1 MAGPDDEML
10 FCGIGGGGGGGGG
23 GPEGNLCLVSLL
35 VGVDVVVAE
44 NFISSSSLKIW
55 RYFLK
60 NVLLASFFKPKL
72 VSNVESYH
80 VIIFVQFLPKPHQC
94 SYIQQ

>member
-1 MAGPDDEML
+1 MAGPEDEML

-23 GPEGNLCLVSLL
+23 GPEGNLCLESLL

-55 RYFLK
+55 R
-60 NVLLASFFKPKL
+60 
-72 VSNVESYH
+72 
-80 VIIFVQFLPKPHQC
+80 
-94 SYIQQ
+94 